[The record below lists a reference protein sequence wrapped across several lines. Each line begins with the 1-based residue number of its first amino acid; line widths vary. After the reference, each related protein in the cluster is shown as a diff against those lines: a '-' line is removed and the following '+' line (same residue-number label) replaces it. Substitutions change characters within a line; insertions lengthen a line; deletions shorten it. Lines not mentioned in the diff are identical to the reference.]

1 MDALGPHVA
10 LGTDGIGADMFEESR
25 AAYFRLREDD
35 LASPPSWPLERLAE
49 GASFVGA
56 AFGESRFGR
65 LEVGAPADLVVLD
78 YAAPAPLR
86 ESSFAGH
93 WIFGLSSRH
102 VRDVM
107 VGGEWV
113 VRDRKLTRVDQQELA
128 AEARLE
134 AERLWK
140 RLDDVGA
147 HISSERRP
155 AMAVATEPG
164 SKHRV
169 GLYLQDKH
177 PIRDGMRYAQLAES
191 CGFEAVWQAKAAS

>member
-49 GASFVGA
+49 GAGFVGRRSA
-56 AFGESRFGR
+56 RVAIRKARSGRSRRPRRPRLRRAGPCASRASQDTGSSASRPATSATSWSGAMGR
-65 LEVGAPADLVVLD
+65 GT
-78 YAAPAPLR
+78 
-86 ESSFAGH
+86 G
-93 WIFGLSSRH
+93 W
-102 VRDVM
+102 
-107 VGGEWV
+107 
-113 VRDRKLTRVDQQELA
+113 TRVDQQELA

-147 HISSERRP
+147 HTFHPKGGGHGRR
-155 AMAVATEPG
+155 
-164 SKHRV
+164 H
-169 GLYLQDKH
+169 
-177 PIRDGMRYAQLAES
+177 
-191 CGFEAVWQAKAAS
+191 

>member
-1 MDALGPHVA
+1 MQRTSGCEK
-10 LGTDGIGADMFEESR
+10 TISR
-25 AAYFRLREDD
+25 PRRAGRSS
-35 LASPPSWPLERLAE
+35 ASPKGRASWGQHSASRDSE
-49 GASFVGA
+49 GSK
-56 AFGESRFGR
+56 S
-65 LEVGAPADLVVLD
+65 GAPADLVVLD

-107 VGGEWV
+107 VAGEWV

-147 HISSERRP
+147 HTFHPKGGRP
-155 AMAVATEPG
+155 WP
-164 SKHRV
+164 SP
-169 GLYLQDKH
+169 LS
-177 PIRDGMRYAQLAES
+177 P
-191 CGFEAVWQAKAAS
+191 AASTA